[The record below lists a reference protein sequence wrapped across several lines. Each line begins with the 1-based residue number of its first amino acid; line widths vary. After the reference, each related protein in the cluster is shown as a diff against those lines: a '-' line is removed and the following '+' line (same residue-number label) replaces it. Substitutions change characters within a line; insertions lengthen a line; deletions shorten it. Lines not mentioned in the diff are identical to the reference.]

1 VIIEGVAYESLTLG
15 GWAPP
20 ARWASGCWGAVLL
33 LGVALLVP
41 APARG
46 NGWAHAGIPFEAL
59 LRGLDFEQPETRQRA
74 AESLGFRGQREAVEP
89 LLKRLNLPEESP
101 HVRSALYLAL
111 GRLRDTRATPAL
123 TRCLDIESREEV
135 RSDCAAALG
144 LLGDVTT
151 APRLVRALR
160 ADASFLVRTHV
171 VDALGHFAEPAAVSA
186 LTALVAPEGNP
197 QLRLRAIR
205 ALGRT
210 RAPTATGP
218 LLGALAAA
226 RSDGERIALV
236 EALGELQARE
246 ATRPLEGVLGAA
258 DNPELRLKVVIALGA
273 IRDGDAAPALTRLL
287 TDEVPAV
294 RFFAVEG
301 LRRLA
306 RTENVV
312 PIARLALEIGRRLGA
327 RSVAELLADL
337 GPVLAELSIIQEVA
351 LRGLAELDAAY
362 GLDALL
368 LAARARPVPR
378 DSAEALSLAEGLYEV
393 RRTALVG
400 LGYVRSRRAA
410 TFLMGPGGLGDPDPR
425 LRATAV
431 RSLGILRTPDTT
443 AKVVAAL
450 GDRAAE
456 VRWTAAMAL
465 GRLGQRSAVEPLI
478 RRLADPHAEVRREAA
493 LSLGYLGDRRA
504 LGPLSARVRDDE
516 RESVREAAAYA
527 AGLLDH

>member
-1 VIIEGVAYESLTLG
+1 MIIEGVAYESLTLG

-101 HVRSALYLAL
+101 RVRSALYLAL
-111 GRLRDTRATPAL
+111 GQLRDTRATPAL

-306 RTENVV
+306 RTESVV

-337 GPVLAELSIIQEVA
+337 GPVLAELSIQEVA

-378 DSAEALSLAEGLYEV
+378 ASAEALSLAEGLYEV